1 MKDAIAEAR
10 YQALRAKLNDLHY
23 YQPLSVD
30 SSLLTETLLNDLI
43 ASTTSYKALQQKDEQ
58 QADHLTSL
66 AAELQ
71 GFRLENP
78 RLQAENNTLH
88 LQLIEAGE
96 SAEKRESSAR
106 LRLRSL
112 EDEVESAKLAL
123 QSTSNLSARWEKE
136 LDCLRE
142 EALTLLACSEV
153 PSPVPAQVLAR
164 QPRPT
169 RPAPHPDIEG
179 LEAREESLKR
189 ALHVCRDQVSEL
201 EAKAAAASVRT
212 NALEDEAAASGQR
225 LASQGPSTASLKQKA
240 ERARLEEQ
248 SEQMRSAAAQL
259 GQERGEL
266 EQRAKVLE
274 SQLEAARQQEER
286 LSKEVVSLRE
296 EGLQAAAV
304 ADKLHKSS
312 QEKANSQR
320 RQQLEAEARSADLRK
335 RCEATAGSNRS
346 VAAHIAQIVREEGL
360 QTEMQLRDMQELS
373 NELQTLARE
382 NSEQRALLGA
392 RSEQLQRKVEEVEA
406 ENVAAATSRDAFQA
420 EVSQAQ
426 AESEECLRQLVS
438 SMKEIEDDIQT
449 GAQFQQRSQS
459 SGAHL
464 QLLSA
469 SLSGLTG
476 EKKMLFQHLQDKQ
489 QSLHKESLRRVE
501 LQVECKRLAAVVESL
516 DSTRKDWA
524 ADLTRVA
531 CPGATQGRVGEKR
544 CAIGTLRQSHTS
556 LATAVR
562 LEESARQ
569 ACDQL
574 RREADSEEA
583 SAEVAAAQKDAL
595 TAEVREW
602 AQELQREQAASAQ
615 AHAAAAAAEEELLS
629 LEAQLQSLN
638 QAEASRQGSVSHA
651 VKSLQEDL
659 RSAWAERRRL
669 EALQQEASEAARRR
683 LQASQEGLL
692 GLKGQLDMLLQQR
705 DTILAETK
713 AAEAGERRQLERAS
727 SASERASELH
737 SRRTQL
743 AVERAAMEQELS
755 EAQSS
760 MSRVEE
766 DVAQLQASLSK
777 AESASGAAARS
788 KVLLAQQAELHRA
801 EQSRA
806 SASER
811 ACSEELVAS
820 KAAVEAMS
828 TRCSE
833 LHGDVEEL
841 VALASAA
848 EAARS
853 ELGSQLLQ
861 RQAQLRSEEQAR
873 EQASESGGGWGEEER
888 AAAAEV
894 EALGKAAAALDA
906 QRDEKQRLA
915 DTRAQELSDVKEAI
929 VEHGRALR
937 EAQQVVDDLRASA
950 GTQAAQL
957 EQQRQLLTD
966 RRALLQEV
974 RSATERFQGESGERG
989 TEATSIMEDL
999 MHMTKE
1005 NQDLHEEIR
1014 LLELRVKSRTSDARQ
1029 QLAEQE
1035 LSMQQLNAIELER
1048 DDIVRLYQQV
1058 CLQTRRQQ
1066 AAIERL
1072 QADQDLARR
1081 AAGELSRELQR
1092 AQGTEEESRT
1102 RSDQLRLDMRVLE
1115 EQLADITGRI
1125 SRSEEA
1131 QQEALE
1137 EDARLKG
1144 DVAAAAAACQ
1154 GADEKEASQAH
1165 AFATLRLRRQQLQL
1179 ALQQTRMEA
1188 AAQQRLADE
1197 AWDQVGR
1204 LESLL
1209 EGGRERLQR
1218 FAAEAQA
1225 LRSCLAE
1232 RGIELSTGST
1242 SASGAGSELGTA
1254 ASAEQLRQQV
1264 ERRYSEV
1271 GEMDEEHH
1279 QLQAEVLRLRAE
1291 ILQRKRQMATVHT
1304 K

>member
-524 ADLTRVA
+524 ADLTR
-531 CPGATQGRVGEKR
+531 
-544 CAIGTLRQSHTS
+544 AIGTLRQSHTS